1 MPAVFSR
8 DLEKNIAMM
17 EKRLHTDINNDVV
30 LRRFEAVGLR
40 CALYYVEGMSS
51 GENMGRH
58 ILWPMKMSRIVLNGK
73 NAAEELA
80 QKVLTAPEVKTESNP
95 DKAVKELLFG
105 QTMILL
111 EGCTEAVMVDLRS
124 YSRRSVSTPQT
135 ETVVIG
141 PHDAFNETLRDN
153 LTLLHRRMVTPDFV
167 TTIVNVGD
175 TAATQLALCYVDGI
189 CPRETVAEIKRRLNA
204 INIDQVLTA
213 GILEQLLEDDP
224 YAPLPQMAATER
236 PDRIVSFLMDGQAV
250 LLLDGS
256 PRALAL
262 PVGIW
267 HLYHSPDD
275 SYMRWQYGTVTRWLR
290 LAGAFVALY
299 LPAVFVSLVV
309 YHPMTIPMTLLTSIV
324 QSRTTIPLSILGE
337 AVLML
342 LIFGLINESA
352 QRTPSLMGSS
362 LGLVRTLLL
371 GSAAVEAGLVS
382 PLLIIVVALTGL
394 GSYALPDY
402 SLSFAFRIGQM
413 LLLVAAGL
421 MGWSGLCWMSLLLLC
436 WVASMTSL
444 GYPYLAPTS
453 PRRTHNPDIV
463 SRKPVFRQRL
473 RTYVSNPARMRRS
486 RGKMRWTKK
495 GAREE

>member
-189 CPRETVAEIKRRLNA
+189 CPRETVGR
-204 INIDQVLTA
+204 
-213 GILEQLLEDDP
+213 
-224 YAPLPQMAATER
+224 
-236 PDRIVSFLMDGQAV
+236 
-250 LLLDGS
+250 
-256 PRALAL
+256 
-262 PVGIW
+262 
-267 HLYHSPDD
+267 
-275 SYMRWQYGTVTRWLR
+275 
-290 LAGAFVALY
+290 
-299 LPAVFVSLVV
+299 
-309 YHPMTIPMTLLTSIV
+309 
-324 QSRTTIPLSILGE
+324 
-337 AVLML
+337 
-342 LIFGLINESA
+342 
-352 QRTPSLMGSS
+352 
-362 LGLVRTLLL
+362 
-371 GSAAVEAGLVS
+371 
-382 PLLIIVVALTGL
+382 
-394 GSYALPDY
+394 
-402 SLSFAFRIGQM
+402 
-413 LLLVAAGL
+413 
-421 MGWSGLCWMSLLLLC
+421 
-436 WVASMTSL
+436 
-444 GYPYLAPTS
+444 
-453 PRRTHNPDIV
+453 
-463 SRKPVFRQRL
+463 
-473 RTYVSNPARMRRS
+473 
-486 RGKMRWTKK
+486 
-495 GAREE
+495 